1 MTYILYGALNLTA
14 EYIVN
19 NGRGRKKYKR
29 GFPKPFYDETYLNK
43 DGYPTYQRRNNG
55 RKWKV
60 KGFEA
65 NNRQIVPYNPFIYK
79 TYGTHINIKIYTSIQ
94 AIKYIYKYVYKGYD
108 IAIITFKNPNN
119 EIKRYINGRYIGA

>member
-1 MTYILYGALNLTA
+1 MTHILYGALNPTT

-19 NGRGRKKYKR
+19 NGRGKKKYKR

-43 DGYPTYQRRNNG
+43 DGYPTYQRHDNR

-65 NNRQIVPYNPFIYK
+65 NNRWIVPYNPFIYK
-79 TYGTHINIKIYTSIQ
+79 TYGTYINI
-94 AIKYIYKYVYKGYD
+94 
-108 IAIITFKNPNN
+108 
-119 EIKRYINGRYIGA
+119 EICINI